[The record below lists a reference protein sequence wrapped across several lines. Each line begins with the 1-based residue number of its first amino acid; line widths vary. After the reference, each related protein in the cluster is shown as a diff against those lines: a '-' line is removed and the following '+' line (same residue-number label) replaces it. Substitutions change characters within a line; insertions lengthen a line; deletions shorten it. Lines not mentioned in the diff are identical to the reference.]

1 MAKASKTGPS
11 DSVKDDEKHIEAAE
25 RQRVRAREAR
35 LADVD
40 A

>member
-11 DSVKDDEKHIEAAE
+11 DSVKDDEKHIEAAK
-25 RQRVRAREAR
+25 RCVWAREAR
-35 LADVD
+35 LLESD